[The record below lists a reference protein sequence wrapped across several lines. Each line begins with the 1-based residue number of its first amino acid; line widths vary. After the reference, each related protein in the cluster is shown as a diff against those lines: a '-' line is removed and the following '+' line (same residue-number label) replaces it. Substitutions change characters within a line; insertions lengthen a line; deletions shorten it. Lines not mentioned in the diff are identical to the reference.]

1 MQLFPQAVQSQAGRD
16 KASLADPRAPTG
28 RSPAL
33 IQTVQGFAADLA
45 TWGDGVGF
53 GLSAPFDGLA
63 RPFLHLVLGLPF
75 QMTQIVISGQDK
87 LVQRSF
93 QGAGG

>member
-1 MQLFPQAVQSQAGRD
+1 
-16 KASLADPRAPTG
+16 
-28 RSPAL
+28 
-33 IQTVQGFAADLA
+33 
-45 TWGDGVGF
+45 F

-93 QGAGG
+93 QGAGGRRRQYGQGLGVGFRNQGGS